1 VDELIL
7 AMTARDFALRFYTGM
22 LRLYP
27 PQFRAE
33 YAAEMRDVFT
43 QSLHE
48 KENTLSLMSLLLAEM
63 RDLPISVIREYIREK
78 QNMRATDNGIVL
90 ESERLLIDQFRFC
103 VRASVGVACIYFL
116 LIVLP
121 FFIFGLHLQPP
132 DDIRRGLFPPGDYSI
147 YHFDS
152 PLGGVLR
159 LVSFC
164 VMFFAPLGEIL
175 FGGVLVLSF
184 ARRRIQLTVREG
196 VGGWLAAMISIGL
209 LLFTIS
215 PLGNLITIWWF
226 G

>member
-1 VDELIL
+1 
-7 AMTARDFALRFYTGM
+7 MKSSRDFVLWLYSRL

-33 YAAEMRDVFT
+33 YADEMRDVYE
-43 QSLHE
+43 QALAE
-48 KENTLSLMSLLLAEM
+48 NGNTLSLLGLLLAEM
-63 RDLPISVIREYIREK
+63 RDLPVSVIREYIREK
-78 QNMRATDNGIVL
+78 QNMRATDDGIRV
-90 ESERLLIDQFRFC
+90 ESARLLIDQFRFC

-121 FFIFGLHLQPP
+121 FFIFGLHLQQP
-132 DDIRRGLFPPGDYSI
+132 DDIRRGLSPPGDYSI

-152 PLGGVLR
+152 PLGDLLR

-184 ARRRIQLTVREG
+184 ARRRIQLTIREG
-196 VGGWLAAMISIGL
+196 ISGWLAAMVSIGL

-215 PLGNLITIWWF
+215 PLGNLVTIWWF

>member
-1 VDELIL
+1 MIAHDLVLWL
-7 AMTARDFALRFYTGM
+7 YRRM

-27 PQFRAE
+27 PQFRAD
-33 YAAEMRDVFT
+33 YADEMWDVFE
-43 QSLHE
+43 QAVAE
-48 KENTLSLMSLLLAEM
+48 NENTLLLLDLLLAEM
-63 RDLPISVIREYIREK
+63 RDLPISVIREYILEK
-78 QNMRATDNGIVL
+78 QNMSATDDGIRV
-90 ESERLLIDQFRFC
+90 ESARLLIDQFRFC

-121 FFIFGLHLQPP
+121 FFIFGLHLQTP
-132 DDIRRGLFPPGDYSI
+132 DDIRRGLFPPGDYPI

-164 VMFFAPLGEIL
+164 IMVFAPLGEIL
-175 FGGVLVLSF
+175 FGCVLVLSF
-184 ARRRIQLTVREG
+184 ARRRIQLTIREG
-196 VGGWLAAMISIGL
+196 ISGWLAAIVSIGL

-215 PLGNLITIWWF
+215 PLGNLVTIWWF